1 MMAVRLTDEARTH
14 FADLPSTIKARV
26 LSVFERLQKWPEVSG
41 AKPMRKQW
49 AGHSR
54 IRVGDWRV
62 IFRVVSPEVI
72 VVRIQHRR
80 DVYED
85 G

>member
-1 MMAVRLTDEARTH
+1 MMAVRLTDEAREH
-14 FADLPSTIKARV
+14 FDVLPPTIKARV
-26 LSVFERLQKWPEVSG
+26 LAVFERLKQWPQVSG

-49 AGHSR
+49 AGHFR

-62 IFRVVSPEVI
+62 IFRVVSPEVL

-80 DVYED
+80 DVYE
-85 G
+85 GG

>member
-1 MMAVRLTDEARTH
+1 MSVRLTDEAREH
-14 FADLPSTIKARV
+14 FDALQPTIKARV
-26 LSVFERLQKWPEVSG
+26 LAVFERLQKWPDVSG
-41 AKPMRKQW
+41 AKPMRKEW
-49 AGHSR
+49 AGHFR
-54 IRVGDWRV
+54 IRVGDWRI
-62 IFRVVSPEVI
+62 IFRLVSPDVI